1 MDNNNNN
8 YNRNKKFNN
17 FSFNPTVTSMASWQQ
32 SATMWMEIYKE
43 FAARSQKISES
54 WSDALWKTWT
64 SEENLQ
70 SRENVSLQGHIDN
83 NNNNNNN
90 NNNTNRNNKKKM
102 RALVLQGG
110 GSVGAFQAGA
120 FTALYE
126 KITRED
132 KENGNEGRPLFDII
146 AGTSIGAINAA
157 VLVSHVAENKTWKG
171 SSEKLVEFWKYLSC
185 PTPDITKMSANWK
198 KEHDKNNPKA
208 ASAEAARRYYSVKE
222 FLKSGVDKVYS
233 PILPPKEDEK
243 FFDQQNKRIL
253 YNKQPLQK
261 SIEKFVKFPIATT
274 YEKGEP
280 RLLIVSVDATEGAT
294 VTFDSYE
301 KGKDLNGKYIRK
313 TVYYEQSSQE
323 EKQQQQQ
330 PIVIEYDEGIK
341 IQHVMA
347 SASLPEFYEYEEI
360 SGHKFWDG
368 GLLSNTPIRELIQAH
383 KDFWEYKMDSKE
395 LENSILEEAS
405 FNVPDLELYMVNLWH
420 SDDDDVAPS
429 DPDGMTE
436 RLRDIKLQD
445 QYYVKESILQTH
457 YIHLIEKLIQLG
469 ISKKNNNN
477 YELKKDINNILQNN
491 TASIDTTEVPKK
503 YLDIIKAQ
511 FKITKIESIE
521 RRDDHD
527 TISAKDGDF
536 TSETINKLIRDGYE
550 STRRKY
556 SPLVLQHQQ
565 QQK

>member
-1 MDNNNNN
+1 
-8 YNRNKKFNN
+8 
-17 FSFNPTVTSMASWQQ
+17 
-32 SATMWMEIYKE
+32 MWMEIYKE

-64 SEENLQ
+64 TEENLQ

-83 NNNNNNN
+83 NK
-90 NNNTNRNNKKKM
+90 NTNRSNKKKM

-120 FTALYE
+120 FKALYE

-157 VLVSHVAENKTWKG
+157 VLVSHVAENKTWNG
-171 SSEKLVEFWKYLSC
+171 SSEKLIEFWKYLSC

-261 SIEKFVKFPIATT
+261 SIEKFVKFPITTT
-274 YEKGEP
+274 YEDGEP

-301 KGKDLNGKYIRK
+301 KGKDLNGKDIRK

-330 PIVIEYDEGIK
+330 PIVIEYNDGIK

-347 SASLPEFYEYEEI
+347 SATLPEFYEYEEI

-383 KDFWEYKMDSKE
+383 KDFWEYKLDSKE

-405 FNVPDLELYMVNLWH
+405 FNVPDLELYIVNLWH

-436 RLRDIKLQD
+436 RLRDIKLHD
-445 QYYVKESILQTH
+445 QYYLKESILLTH

-469 ISKKNNNN
+469 ISKYNNNN
-477 YELKKDINNILQNN
+477 YELKKDINKILQNN
-491 TASIDTTEVPKK
+491 TASINTTEIPKK

-550 STRRKY
+550 STWRKY
-556 SPLVLQHQQ
+556 SPLVLQHPQ

>member
-1 MDNNNNN
+1 MDNNN
-8 YNRNKKFNN
+8 YNRSNKFNN
-17 FSFNPTVTSMASWQQ
+17 FSLNPFIMTNMASWQH

-43 FAARSQKISES
+43 FAARSQKISEF
-54 WSDALWKTWT
+54 WSDALGRTSR

-70 SRENVSLQGHIDN
+70 NRENVSLQGHIDN
-83 NNNNNNN
+83 NKNKK
-90 NNNTNRNNKKKM
+90 TNRNNKKKM

-120 FTALYE
+120 FKALYE

-171 SSEKLVEFWKYLSC
+171 SSEKLIEFWKYLSC
-185 PTPDITKMSANWK
+185 PTPDITKISANWK
-198 KEHDKNNPKA
+198 KEHDKNNPNA

-222 FLKSGVDKVYS
+222 FLKSEVDKVYS

-243 FFDQQNKRIL
+243 FFDQQNKRIQ
-253 YNKQPLQK
+253 YNKKPLQK

-280 RLLIVSVDATEGAT
+280 RLLVVSVDATEGAT

-301 KGKDLNGKYIRK
+301 KGKDLNGKDIRK
-313 TVYYEQSSQE
+313 TVYHGQSSQE

-330 PIVIEYDEGIK
+330 PIVIEYNDGIR

-347 SASLPEFYEYEEI
+347 SATLPEFYEYEEI

-383 KDFWEYKMDSKE
+383 KDFWEYKLDSKE

-436 RLRDIKLQD
+436 RLRDIKLHD
-445 QYYVKESILQTH
+445 QYYLKESILLTH

-469 ISKKNNNN
+469 ISKYNNNNNNN
-477 YELKKDINNILQNN
+477 YELKNDINKILQNN
-491 TASIDTTEVPKK
+491 TASIDTTEIPKK

-521 RRDDHD
+521 RRDDQD

-550 STRRKY
+550 STWRKY
-556 SPLVLQHQQ
+556 SPFVLQHQP
-565 QQK
+565 

>member
-1 MDNNNNN
+1 
-8 YNRNKKFNN
+8 
-17 FSFNPTVTSMASWQQ
+17 
-32 SATMWMEIYKE
+32 MWMEIYKE

-54 WSDALWKTWT
+54 WSDALWRTST

-83 NNNNNNN
+83 NK
-90 NNNTNRNNKKKM
+90 NTNRNNKKKM

-120 FTALYE
+120 FKALYE

-132 KENGNEGRPLFDII
+132 EENGNEGKPLFDII

-185 PTPDITKMSANWK
+185 PTPDITKISANWK

-243 FFDQQNKRIL
+243 FFDPQNKRIQ

-280 RLLIVSVDATEGAT
+280 RLLVVSVDATEGAT

-301 KGKDLNGKYIRK
+301 KGKDLNGKDIRK

-323 EKQQQQQ
+323 EKQQQQH
-330 PIVIEYDEGIK
+330 PIVIEYNDGVK
-341 IQHVMA
+341 IQHVMT
-347 SASLPEFYEYEEI
+347 SATLPEFYEYEEI

-383 KDFWEYKMDSKE
+383 KDFWEYKLDSKE

-405 FNVPDLELYMVNLWH
+405 FNVPDLELYIVNLWH

-436 RLRDIKLQD
+436 RLRDIKLHD

-457 YIHLIEKLIQLG
+457 YIHLIEQLIQLG
-469 ISKKNNNN
+469 ISKYNNNN
-477 YELKKDINNILQNN
+477 YELKNDINKILQNN
-491 TASIDTTEVPKK
+491 TASIDTKEIPKK

-550 STRRKY
+550 STWRKY
-556 SPLVLQHQQ
+556 SPLVLQRQQ

>member
-83 NNNNNNN
+83 NNNNN
-90 NNNTNRNNKKKM
+90 TNRNNKKKM

-120 FTALYE
+120 FKALYE

-243 FFDQQNKRIL
+243 FFDQQNKRVL

-274 YEKGEP
+274 YEEGEP

-527 TISAKDGDF
+527 TISVKDGDF

-550 STRRKY
+550 STWRKY

-565 QQK
+565 QK

>member
-1 MDNNNNN
+1 MDNNN
-8 YNRNKKFNN
+8 YNRSNKFNN
-17 FSFNPTVTSMASWQQ
+17 FSLNPFIVTNMASWQH

-54 WSDALWKTWT
+54 WSDALWKTGT

-83 NNNNNNN
+83 KK
-90 NNNTNRNNKKKM
+90 TNRNNKKKM

-120 FTALYE
+120 FKALYE

-171 SSEKLVEFWKYLSC
+171 SSEKLIEFWKYLSC
-185 PTPDITKMSANWK
+185 PTPDITKISANWK
-198 KEHDKNNPKA
+198 KEHDKNNPNA

-243 FFDQQNKRIL
+243 FFDQQNKRIQ

-280 RLLIVSVDATEGAT
+280 RLLVVSVDATEGAT

-301 KGKDLNGKYIRK
+301 KGKDLNGKDIRK
-313 TVYYEQSSQE
+313 TVYYGQSSQE

-330 PIVIEYDEGIK
+330 PIVIEYNDGIK

-347 SASLPEFYEYEEI
+347 SATLPEFYEYEEI

-436 RLRDIKLQD
+436 RLRDIKLHD
-445 QYYVKESILQTH
+445 QYYLKESILLTH

-469 ISKKNNNN
+469 ISKYNNNN
-477 YELKKDINNILQNN
+477 YELKNDINKILQNN
-491 TASIDTTEVPKK
+491 TASIDTTEIPKK

-521 RRDDHD
+521 RRDDPD

-550 STRRKY
+550 STLKKY
-556 SPLVLQHQQ
+556 SPFVLQHQP
-565 QQK
+565 

>member
-1 MDNNNNN
+1 MDNNN
-8 YNRNKKFNN
+8 YNRSNKFNN
-17 FSFNPTVTSMASWQQ
+17 FSLNPFIVTNMASWQH

-70 SRENVSLQGHIDN
+70 SRENVSLQGHVDN
-83 NNNNNNN
+83 NKNK
-90 NNNTNRNNKKKM
+90 NTNRNNKKKM

-120 FTALYE
+120 FKALYE

-171 SSEKLVEFWKYLSC
+171 SSEKLIEFWKYLSC
-185 PTPDITKMSANWK
+185 PTPDITKISANWK
-198 KEHDKNNPKA
+198 KEHDKNNPNA

-243 FFDQQNKRIL
+243 FFDQQNKRIQ

-280 RLLIVSVDATEGAT
+280 RLLVVSVDATEGAT

-301 KGKDLNGKYIRK
+301 KGKDLNGKDIRK
-313 TVYYEQSSQE
+313 TVYYGQSSQE
-323 EKQQQQQ
+323 EKQQQ
-330 PIVIEYDEGIK
+330 PIVIEYNDGIK

-347 SASLPEFYEYEEI
+347 SATLPEFYEYEEI

-383 KDFWEYKMDSKE
+383 KDFWEYKLDSKE

-405 FNVPDLELYMVNLWH
+405 FNVPDLEIYMVNLWH

-436 RLRDIKLQD
+436 RLRDIKLHD
-445 QYYVKESILQTH
+445 QYYLKESILLTH

-469 ISKKNNNN
+469 ISKYNNNNN
-477 YELKKDINNILQNN
+477 YELKNDINKILQNN
-491 TASIDTTEVPKK
+491 TASIDTTEIPKK

-521 RRDDHD
+521 RRDDPD

-550 STRRKY
+550 STWRKY
-556 SPLVLQHQQ
+556 SPFVLQHQP
-565 QQK
+565 

>member
-1 MDNNNNN
+1 MDNNNN
-8 YNRNKKFNN
+8 RSKKFNN
-17 FSFNPTVTSMASWQQ
+17 LYLNPFIVASMASWQQ
-32 SATMWMEIYKE
+32 SATLWMEIYKE
-43 FAARSQKISES
+43 IVTRSQKISKS
-54 WSDALWKTWT
+54 WSDTLWKTWT
-64 SEENLQ
+64 SEDLH
-70 SRENVSLQGHIDN
+70 SRVNVSLQGHIN
-83 NNNNNNN
+83 NNNKNKN
-90 NNNTNRNNKKKM
+90 NRNKM

-120 FTALYE
+120 FKALYE

-132 KENGNEGRPLFDII
+132 KENGKEGRALFDII

-157 VLVSHVAENKTWKG
+157 VLVSHVVENKTWKD

-198 KEHDKNNPKA
+198 KEHDKNNPNA

-233 PILPPKEDEK
+233 PILPPREDEK
-243 FFDQQNKRIL
+243 FFDQENKRIQ

-274 YEKGEP
+274 YEEGEP

-301 KGKDLNGKYIRK
+301 KGKDLNGKDIRK
-313 TVYYEQSSQE
+313 TVYYGQSSQE

-330 PIVIEYDEGIK
+330 PIVIEYDDGIK
-341 IQHVMA
+341 LQHVMA

-383 KDFWEYKMDSKE
+383 KDFWEYKMDSRE

-405 FNVPDLELYMVNLWH
+405 FNVPDLELYIVNLWH
-420 SDDDDVAPS
+420 SNDNVAPS
-429 DPDGMTE
+429 DPDGMTD
-436 RLRDIKLQD
+436 RLRDIKLHD
-445 QYYVKESILQTH
+445 QYYVKESVLLTH
-457 YIHLIEKLIQLG
+457 YIRLIEKLLQLG
-469 ISKKNNNN
+469 ISMDDNNKN
-477 YELKKDINNILQNN
+477 YKLKKDINSILQNY
-491 TASIDTTEVPKK
+491 TASIDTTEIPKK
-503 YLDIIKAQ
+503 YLDIIKTQ

-521 RRDDHD
+521 RRDDPD

-550 STRRKY
+550 STWRKY
-556 SPLVLQHQQ
+556 SQVILQHQH
-565 QQK
+565 

>member
-1 MDNNNNN
+1 MDNNND
-8 YNRNKKFNN
+8 NRSKKFNN
-17 FSFNPTVTSMASWQQ
+17 FSFNPFTVTNMASWQQ

-64 SEENLQ
+64 NEENLQ

-83 NNNNNNN
+83 NK
-90 NNNTNRNNKKKM
+90 NTNRNNKKKM

-120 FTALYE
+120 FKALYE

-157 VLVSHVAENKTWKG
+157 VLVSHVTENKTWKG
-171 SSEKLVEFWKYLSC
+171 SSEKLIEFWEYLSC

-198 KEHDKNNPKA
+198 KEHDKNNPNA

-261 SIEKFVKFPIATT
+261 SIEKFVKFPIATN

-280 RLLIVSVDATEGAT
+280 RLLVVSVDATEGAP

-301 KGKDLNGKYIRK
+301 KGKDLNGKEIRK
-313 TVYYEQSSQE
+313 TVYNEQSSQE

-330 PIVIEYDEGIK
+330 PIVIEYNDGIK

-360 SGHKFWDG
+360 AGHKFWDG
-368 GLLSNTPIRELIQAH
+368 GILSNTPIRELIQAH
-383 KDFWEYKMDSKE
+383 KDFWEYKLGSKE

-405 FNVPDLELYMVNLWH
+405 FNVPDLEIYIVNLWH

-436 RLRDIKLQD
+436 RHRDIKLHD

-469 ISKKNNNN
+469 ISKNNNNNN
-477 YELKKDINNILQNN
+477 YELKKDINKILQNN
-491 TASIDTTEVPKK
+491 TASIDTTEIPKK

-511 FKITKIESIE
+511 FEITKIESIE
-521 RRDDHD
+521 RRDDH
-527 TISAKDGDF
+527 
-536 TSETINKLIRDGYE
+536 
-550 STRRKY
+550 
-556 SPLVLQHQQ
+556 
-565 QQK
+565 

>member
-1 MDNNNNN
+1 MDNNKD
-8 YNRNKKFNN
+8 NRNKKFNN
-17 FSFNPTVTSMASWQQ
+17 FSLNPFIVTGMASWQQ

-54 WSDALWKTWT
+54 WSDALWKTWI

-70 SRENVSLQGHIDN
+70 SGENVSIQGHIDN
-83 NNNNNNN
+83 NK
-90 NNNTNRNNKKKM
+90 NTNRNNKKKM

-120 FTALYE
+120 FKALYE

-185 PTPDITKMSANWK
+185 PTPDITKISANWK
-198 KEHDKNNPKA
+198 KEHDKNNPNA
-208 ASAEAARRYYSVKE
+208 ASVEAARRYYSVKE

-301 KGKDLNGKYIRK
+301 KGKDLNGKDIRK

-323 EKQQQQQ
+323 EKQQQ
-330 PIVIEYDEGIK
+330 PIAIEYNDGIK

-347 SASLPEFYEYEEI
+347 SATLPEFYEYEEI

-405 FNVPDLELYMVNLWH
+405 FNVPDLELYLVNLWH
-420 SDDDDVAPS
+420 SDDDVAPS

-436 RLRDIKLQD
+436 RLRDIKLHD
-445 QYYVKESILQTH
+445 QYYLKESILLTH

-469 ISKKNNNN
+469 ISKYNNNN
-477 YELKKDINNILQNN
+477 YELKNDINKILQNN
-491 TASIDTTEVPKK
+491 TASIDTTEIPKK

-511 FKITKIESIE
+511 FKITKIENIE

-550 STRRKY
+550 STWRKY
-556 SPLVLQHQQ
+556 SPFVLQHQQ
-565 QQK
+565 QK

>member
-8 YNRNKKFNN
+8 DNRSKN
-17 FSFNPTVTSMASWQQ
+17 FYLNPFIVTSMASWQQ

-43 FAARSQKISES
+43 IVTRSQKISKS
-54 WSDALWKTWT
+54 WSDTLWKTWT
-64 SEENLQ
+64 SEEDLQ
-70 SRENVSLQGHIDN
+70 SKVNVSLQGHINDN
-83 NNNNNNN
+83 NNKNK
-90 NNNTNRNNKKKM
+90 NNKKKM
-102 RALVLQGG
+102 RALILQGG

-120 FTALYE
+120 FKALYE
-126 KITRED
+126 KISRED
-132 KENGNEGRPLFDII
+132 KENGNEERPLFDII

-157 VLVSHVAENKTWKG
+157 VLVSHVVENKTWKG

-185 PTPDITKMSANWK
+185 PTPDITKISANWK
-198 KEHDKNNPKA
+198 KEHDKNNPNA

-243 FFDQQNKRIL
+243 FFDQQNKRIQ

-301 KGKDLNGKYIRK
+301 KGKDRNGKDIRK
-313 TVYYEQSSQE
+313 TIYYEQSSQE
-323 EKQQQQQ
+323 KKQQQ
-330 PIVIEYDEGIK
+330 PIVIEYDDGIK

-383 KDFWEYKMDSKE
+383 KDFWEYKLDSKE

-405 FNVPDLELYMVNLWH
+405 FNVPDLELYIVNLWH
-420 SDDDDVAPS
+420 SDDDVAPS

-436 RLRDIKLQD
+436 RLRDIKLHD
-445 QYYVKESILQTH
+445 QYYLKESIHLTH
-457 YIHLIEKLIQLG
+457 YIHLIEKLLQLG
-469 ISKKNNNN
+469 IISKDNNNNN
-477 YELKKDINNILQNN
+477 YKLKKDINKILQNY
-491 TASIDTTEVPKK
+491 TASIDTTEIPKK
-503 YLDIIKAQ
+503 YLDIIKIQ

-521 RRDDHD
+521 RRDDPD

-550 STRRKY
+550 STWRKY
-556 SPLVLQHQQ
+556 SPFVLQHQP
-565 QQK
+565 

>member
-1 MDNNNNN
+1 MDNNN
-8 YNRNKKFNN
+8 YNRSNKFNN
-17 FSFNPTVTSMASWQQ
+17 FSLNPFIMTNMASWQH

-43 FAARSQKISES
+43 FAARSQKMSES

-70 SRENVSLQGHIDN
+70 SRENVSLQGHIDDN
-83 NNNNNNN
+83 NKK
-90 NNNTNRNNKKKM
+90 TNRNNKKKM

-120 FTALYE
+120 FKALYE

-185 PTPDITKMSANWK
+185 PTPDITKISANWK
-198 KEHDKNNPKA
+198 KEHDKNNPNA

-243 FFDQQNKRIL
+243 FFDQENKMIL

-261 SIEKFVKFPIATT
+261 SIEKFAKFPIATT

-301 KGKDLNGKYIRK
+301 KGKDLNGKDIRK
-313 TVYYEQSSQE
+313 TVYYGQSSQA
-323 EKQQQQQ
+323 EKQQQRQQ
-330 PIVIEYDEGIK
+330 PIVIEYDDGIK
-341 IQHVMA
+341 VQHVMA
-347 SASLPEFYEYEEI
+347 SATLPEFYEYEEI

-383 KDFWEYKMDSKE
+383 KDFWEYKLDSKE

-477 YELKKDINNILQNN
+477 NYELKKDINNILQNN

-550 STRRKY
+550 STWRKY
-556 SPLVLQHQQ
+556 SPLVLQHQP
-565 QQK
+565 

>member
-1 MDNNNNN
+1 MDNNKD
-8 YNRNKKFNN
+8 NRNKNFNN
-17 FSFNPTVTSMASWQQ
+17 FSLNPFIVTNMASWQQ
-32 SATMWMEIYKE
+32 SATMWMEICKE
-43 FAARSQKISES
+43 FAARSQKIYES
-54 WSDALWKTWT
+54 WSDALWRTST

-70 SRENVSLQGHIDN
+70 NRENVSLQGHID
-83 NNNNNNN
+83 

-120 FTALYE
+120 FKALYE

-157 VLVSHVAENKTWKG
+157 VLVSYVAENKTWKG

-198 KEHDKNNPKA
+198 KEHDKNNPNA

-243 FFDQQNKRIL
+243 FFDQQNKRIQ

-280 RLLIVSVDATEGAT
+280 RLLVVSVDATEGAT

-301 KGKDLNGKYIRK
+301 KGKDLNGKDIRK
-313 TVYYEQSSQE
+313 TVYYGQSSQE
-323 EKQQQQQ
+323 EKQQQ
-330 PIVIEYDEGIK
+330 PIVIEYNDGIK

-347 SASLPEFYEYEEI
+347 SATLPEFYEYEEI

-368 GLLSNTPIRELIQAH
+368 GLLSITPIRELIQAH
-383 KDFWEYKMDSKE
+383 KDFWEYKLDSKE

-405 FNVPDLELYMVNLWH
+405 FNVPNLELYMVNLWH

-436 RLRDIKLQD
+436 RLRDIKLHD
-445 QYYVKESILQTH
+445 QYYLKESILLTH

-469 ISKKNNNN
+469 ISKYNNNNN
-477 YELKKDINNILQNN
+477 YELKNDINKILQNN
-491 TASIDTTEVPKK
+491 TASIDTTEIP
-503 YLDIIKAQ
+503 
-511 FKITKIESIE
+511 
-521 RRDDHD
+521 
-527 TISAKDGDF
+527 
-536 TSETINKLIRDGYE
+536 
-550 STRRKY
+550 
-556 SPLVLQHQQ
+556 
-565 QQK
+565 